1 MLAGQD
7 GSSPASA
14 WTEQPSLGDL
24 PQSVFASDGFQPVAT
39 PVSTSPA
46 SVAATSTTAA
56 EVSPTA
62 TATATGIPAIATP
75 TQVPP
80 SPTRELPSPTP
91 VPPTATPI
99 PPTATSVP
107 PTATPVPPTPVPP
120 TAVPPTAVPPT
131 PVPARGAGDLSA
143 QVASVVLGPLE
154 LQMLNAINAQ
164 REAAG
169 LTPVTPSSSLTEV
182 ARGRSQDMATNNY
195 FSHTAPDGTNVIT
208 VLRANG
214 NRSSAI
220 GEILGRTNGANE
232 ESVGLVMNGFM
243 NSPSHRVNVLSQ
255 AFARAGVGAAV
266 GAGDMKYYAIVFT
279 S

>member
-1 MLAGQD
+1 M
-7 GSSPASA
+7 
-14 WTEQPSLGDL
+14 
-24 PQSVFASDGFQPVAT
+24 
-39 PVSTSPA
+39 
-46 SVAATSTTAA
+46 
-56 EVSPTA
+56 
-62 TATATGIPAIATP
+62 
-75 TQVPP
+75 
-80 SPTRELPSPTP
+80 
-91 VPPTATPI
+91 
-99 PPTATSVP
+99 
-107 PTATPVPPTPVPP
+107 
-120 TAVPPTAVPPT
+120 
-131 PVPARGAGDLSA
+131 
-143 QVASVVLGPLE
+143 LGPLE

-208 VLRANG
+208 ILRANG

-232 ESVGLVMNGFM
+232 ESVGLVMNGFI

-255 AFARAGVGAAV
+255 TFTRAGVGVAV

-279 S
+279 N